1 MSNFF
6 DKTFKKLKSV
16 KHIEV
21 IIAVLFGVILLAL
34 YFSTINDGSSL
45 KTNSSATGYA
55 YDVETRLA
63 DVLESVEGAGAVNVM
78 VMLEEG
84 EELNSEVVPKV
95 SSVIVV
101 AEGAKDYKVKIE
113 LLKAVEAILNL
124 PTSNIEILVGNKK

>member
-1 MSNFF
+1 M
-6 DKTFKKLKSV
+6 
-16 KHIEV
+16 
-21 IIAVLFGVILLAL
+21 
-34 YFSTINDGSSL
+34 

>member
-1 MSNFF
+1 
-6 DKTFKKLKSV
+6 
-16 KHIEV
+16 
-21 IIAVLFGVILLAL
+21 
-34 YFSTINDGSSL
+34 
-45 KTNSSATGYA
+45 
-55 YDVETRLA
+55 
-63 DVLESVEGAGAVNVM
+63 M